1 MATLKIYDPT
11 IKPKAAADTD
21 LSGITLPLTIAQQ
34 EGKAVSSV
42 GQAFANIVNHLG
54 ETEDENKVNELVPK
68 VIKKVNEEYN
78 KYSSTSDTVNSPLLF
93 EKALSSKSEWFAGL
107 VKNQNKRVQRNL
119 KEQLGL
125 KKNAV
130 LTDLINQVSTNSAD
144 KFLANLDS
152 RVNSAITNI
161 LSGDQSAMGIGEIEF
176 NSILTSKVYEEKFG
190 SKEWREFVKKK
201 KLQFFE
207 LAVERENIFNPS
219 STIVNQEKLIEKFGL
234 EKTNTLVEDAK
245 TKLVSKMAEKENA
258 AVIEELRDNNSK
270 VAVFT
275 EFLLRLKIDQE
286 SVEDMEQDLPTVA
299 DLQTSM
305 DEGLITEPMFFALSS
320 AIMNEDK
327 ISDQD
332 VLMAVTEQLASA
344 NSVQIMSDLK
354 LAAST
359 DPSILNALN
368 LGDLTLVHNL
378 IDGAKKNF
386 KAHKE
391 TQHYLRKIKAHY
403 KNLSS
408 ADKDML
414 GLARTLEDKKEDL
427 ERNYLTLVV
436 NGYSAKSAYID
447 TIKTEFDQLA
457 IPALNNMEQA
467 KFLTKTPDYQKQIID
482 KTADV
487 YFKELYD
494 EALEAFKTHKDYL
507 QFQTDINRVDMI
519 ERMFWLR
526 YSLATPNNKGELTH
540 EMRVNFATQA
550 DATTSG
556 DAYAW
561 DDD

>member
-93 EKALSSKSEWFAGL
+93 EKALSNKSKWFAGL

-176 NSILTSKVYEEKFG
+176 NSILTSEVYEEKFG

-299 DLQTSM
+299 DLQTAM

-359 DPSILNALN
+359 DPRILNALN

-427 ERNYLTLVV
+427 ERNYLTLVA

-482 KTADV
+482 RTADV

-494 EALEAFKTHKDYL
+494 EALEAFKKHKNHL

-526 YSLATPNNKGELTH
+526 YSLATPNDKGELTH

-561 DDD
+561 E

>member
-93 EKALSSKSEWFAGL
+93 EKALSSKSKWFAGL

-176 NSILTSKVYEEKFG
+176 NSILTSEVYEEKFG

-219 STIVNQEKLIEKFGL
+219 STIVNQEKLIDKFGL
-234 EKTNTLVEDAK
+234 EKTETLVEDAK

-299 DLQTSM
+299 DLQTAM

-359 DPSILNALN
+359 DPRILNALN

-427 ERNYLTLVV
+427 ERNYLTLVA

-494 EALEAFKTHKDYL
+494 EALEAFKKHKNHL

-526 YSLATPNNKGELTH
+526 YSLATPNDKGELTH

-561 DDD
+561 E

>member
-1 MATLKIYDPT
+1 
-11 IKPKAAADTD
+11 
-21 LSGITLPLTIAQQ
+21 
-34 EGKAVSSV
+34 
-42 GQAFANIVNHLG
+42 
-54 ETEDENKVNELVPK
+54 
-68 VIKKVNEEYN
+68 
-78 KYSSTSDTVNSPLLF
+78 
-93 EKALSSKSEWFAGL
+93 
-107 VKNQNKRVQRNL
+107 
-119 KEQLGL
+119 
-125 KKNAV
+125 
-130 LTDLINQVSTNSAD
+130 
-144 KFLANLDS
+144 
-152 RVNSAITNI
+152 
-161 LSGDQSAMGIGEIEF
+161 MGIGEIEF

-219 STIVNQEKLIEKFGL
+219 STIVNQEKLIDKFGL

-359 DPSILNALN
+359 DPRILNALN

-494 EALEAFKTHKDYL
+494 EALEAFKKHKNHL

-526 YSLATPNNKGELTH
+526 YSLATPNDKGELTH
-540 EMRVNFATQA
+540 EMKVNFATQA

-561 DDD
+561 E

>member
-93 EKALSSKSEWFAGL
+93 EKALSSKSTWFTGL

-152 RVNSAITNI
+152 NVNLAITNI
-161 LSGDQSAMGIGEIEF
+161 LSGDQSAMAIGEIEF
-176 NSILTSKVYEEKFG
+176 NSILSSKVYEEKFG

-219 STIVNQEKLIEKFGL
+219 STIVNQEKLIDKFGL

-359 DPSILNALN
+359 DPRILNALN

-494 EALEAFKTHKDYL
+494 EALEAFKKHKNHL

-526 YSLATPNNKGELTH
+526 YSLATPNDKGELTH
-540 EMRVNFATQA
+540 EMKVNFATQA

>member
-93 EKALSSKSEWFAGL
+93 EKALSTKSKWFTGL

-299 DLQTSM
+299 DLQTAM

-359 DPSILNALN
+359 DPRILNALN

-427 ERNYLTLVV
+427 ERNYLTLVA

-494 EALEAFKTHKDYL
+494 EALEAFKKHKNHL

-526 YSLATPNNKGELTH
+526 YSLATPNDKGELTH
-540 EMRVNFATQA
+540 EMKVNFATQA

>member
-93 EKALSSKSEWFAGL
+93 EKALSTKSKWFAGL

-219 STIVNQEKLIEKFGL
+219 STIVNQEKLIDKFGL

-359 DPSILNALN
+359 DPRILNALN

-427 ERNYLTLVV
+427 ERNYLTLVA

-494 EALEAFKTHKDYL
+494 EALEAFKKHKNHL

-526 YSLATPNNKGELTH
+526 YSLATPNDKGELTH
-540 EMRVNFATQA
+540 EMKVNFATQA

>member
-93 EKALSSKSEWFAGL
+93 EKALSSKSKWFAGL

-219 STIVNQEKLIEKFGL
+219 STIVNQEKLIDKFGL

-359 DPSILNALN
+359 DPRILNALN

-427 ERNYLTLVV
+427 ERNYLTLVA

-494 EALEAFKTHKDYL
+494 EALEAFKKHKNHL

-526 YSLATPNNKGELTH
+526 YSLATPNDKGELTH

>member
-93 EKALSSKSEWFAGL
+93 EKALSSKSKWFAGL

-176 NSILTSKVYEEKFG
+176 NSILTSEVYEEKFG

-219 STIVNQEKLIEKFGL
+219 STIVNQEKLIDKFGL

-299 DLQTSM
+299 DLQTAM

-359 DPSILNALN
+359 DPRILNALN

-427 ERNYLTLVV
+427 ERNYLTLVA

-482 KTADV
+482 RTADV

-494 EALEAFKTHKDYL
+494 EALEAFKKHKNHL

-526 YSLATPNNKGELTH
+526 YSLATPNDKGELTH

-561 DDD
+561 E

>member
-93 EKALSSKSEWFAGL
+93 EKALSTKSKWFAGL

-299 DLQTSM
+299 DLQTAM

-359 DPSILNALN
+359 DPGILNALN

-427 ERNYLTLVV
+427 ERNYLTLVA

-494 EALEAFKTHKDYL
+494 EALEAFKKHKNHL

-526 YSLATPNNKGELTH
+526 YSLATPNDKGELTH
-540 EMRVNFATQA
+540 EMKVNFATQA

-561 DDD
+561 E

>member
-93 EKALSSKSEWFAGL
+93 EKALSTKSKWFTGL

-219 STIVNQEKLIEKFGL
+219 STIVNQEKLIDKFGL

-359 DPSILNALN
+359 DQRILNALN

-494 EALEAFKTHKDYL
+494 EALEAFKKHKNHL

-526 YSLATPNNKGELTH
+526 YSLATPNDKGELTH

>member
-93 EKALSSKSEWFAGL
+93 EKALSTKSKWFAGL

-219 STIVNQEKLIEKFGL
+219 STIVNQEKLIDKFGL

-359 DPSILNALN
+359 DPRILNALN

-427 ERNYLTLVV
+427 ERNYLTLVA

-447 TIKTEFDQLA
+447 TIKTEFDRNA

-494 EALEAFKTHKDYL
+494 EALEAFKKHKNHL

-526 YSLATPNNKGELTH
+526 YSLATPNDKGELTH
-540 EMRVNFATQA
+540 EMKVNFATQA

>member
-93 EKALSSKSEWFAGL
+93 EKALSTKSKWFAGL

-219 STIVNQEKLIEKFGL
+219 STIVNQEKLIDKFGL

-359 DPSILNALN
+359 DPRILNALN

-427 ERNYLTLVV
+427 ERNYLTLVA

-482 KTADV
+482 RTADV

-494 EALEAFKTHKDYL
+494 EALEAFKKHKNHL

-526 YSLATPNNKGELTH
+526 YSLATPNDKGELTH

-561 DDD
+561 E

>member
-93 EKALSSKSEWFAGL
+93 EKALSSKSKWFAGL

-176 NSILTSKVYEEKFG
+176 NSILSSKVYEEKFG

-219 STIVNQEKLIEKFGL
+219 STIVNQEKLIDKFGL

-359 DPSILNALN
+359 DQRILNALN

-427 ERNYLTLVV
+427 ERNYLTLVA

-447 TIKTEFDQLA
+447 TIKTEFDRNA

-494 EALEAFKTHKDYL
+494 EALEAFKKHKNHL

>member
-93 EKALSSKSEWFAGL
+93 EKALSTKSKWFADL

-219 STIVNQEKLIEKFGL
+219 STIVNQEKLIDKFGL
-234 EKTNTLVEDAK
+234 EKTETLVEDAK

-359 DPSILNALN
+359 DPRILNALN

-427 ERNYLTLVV
+427 ERNYLTLVA

-482 KTADV
+482 RTADV

-494 EALEAFKTHKDYL
+494 EALEAFKKHKNHL

-526 YSLATPNNKGELTH
+526 YSLATPNDKGELTH

-561 DDD
+561 E